1 MKVLARLLPVA
12 VVAALTSATG
22 CIIADLW
29 KVRETEQKAAEYAYL
44 EGSVA
49 TQSPSAHWM
58 VVFVARA
65 PCDEDWHA
73 LREAVASGAM
83 ASPPQTWSPELHELA
98 DRIRSKVTLAD
109 HVVLQR
115 PGSWYARLLPGCY
128 GVGAWEDVNQ
138 DYKYNDEPAA
148 AAVADADRL
157 FELTAGERREGVEI
171 VIPPDGRLLA
181 ARGGPGGGAGPRPDG
196 SARSRSSSS

>member
-1 MKVLARLLPVA
+1 MKALARLLPLA

-22 CIIADLW
+22 CIVADLM

-44 EGSVA
+44 AGSVA
-49 TQSPSAHWM
+49 TQAPSAHWM
-58 VVFVARA
+58 VVFIARV
-65 PCDEDWHA
+65 PCDEDWRA

-83 ASPPQTWSPELHELA
+83 ASPPQTWSQELYELA
-98 DRIRSKVTLAD
+98 DRIEPKVTLPE

-115 PGSWYARLLPGCY
+115 PGSWHVRLLPGCY
-128 GVGAWEDVNQ
+128 GVGAWEDVNE

-157 FELTAGERREGVEI
+157 F
-171 VIPPDGRLLA
+171 
-181 ARGGPGGGAGPRPDG
+181 
-196 SARSRSSSS
+196 